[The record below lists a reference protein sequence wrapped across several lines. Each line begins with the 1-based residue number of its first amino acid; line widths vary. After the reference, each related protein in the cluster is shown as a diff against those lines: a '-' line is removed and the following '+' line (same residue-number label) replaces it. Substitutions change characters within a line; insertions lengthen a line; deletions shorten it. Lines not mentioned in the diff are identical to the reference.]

1 MEVFRLIVLLLLCLH
16 ISSVITSAFVIPSH
30 HPVVASTGKQQHMLM
45 AGFGSSKTSS
55 KSTSKG
61 KKKKATTNKL
71 KPKKQWDRFMSDDLS
86 SSDVIRVGVRV
97 IDGSTWYE
105 VGEIK
110 TKDNQH
116 TDAGIIKHRT
126 LILDHARR
134 MFPAEMAKVVANNL
148 KYGYVKTINDD
159 GDDEWTIANK
169 IDDMPTDIDKMI
181 GFRGY
186 PDLTGFYSSSG
197 KAATGDTKQDGYN
210 KMKNKGITG
219 ITAYEVH
226 D

>member
-1 MEVFRLIVLLLLCLH
+1 MIVIGLLLLCLH

-30 HPVVASTGKQQHMLM
+30 HPVVAASTSKQQYTTLLM
-45 AGFGSSKTSS
+45 AGFGSKTS
-55 KSTSKG
+55 STSKG
-61 KKKKATTNKL
+61 KNKKATTNKL
-71 KPKKQWDRFMSDDLS
+71 KPKKQWDRFMSEDLS
-86 SSDVIRVGVRV
+86 SSDAIRAGVRV
-97 IDGSTWYE
+97 IDTSTWYE

-110 TKDNQH
+110 TKNNQH
-116 TDAGIIKHRT
+116 TDAGVIKHRT

-134 MFPAEMAKVVANNL
+134 MFPAEMAKVVANNVE
-148 KYGYVKTINDD
+148 YGYVTTTD

-169 IDDMPTDIDKMI
+169 IDDMPTDIDKLI

-197 KAATGDTKQDGYN
+197 KAAFDTNQDGYN

-219 ITAYEVH
+219 ITALEVH

>member
-16 ISSVITSAFVIPSH
+16 ISSVITSAFVIPFQ
-30 HPVVASTGKQQHMLM
+30 HPIVAASTGKQQYTTSLLM
-45 AGFGSSKTSS
+45 AGFGSKTS
-55 KSTSKG
+55 STSKG

-71 KPKKQWDRFMSDDLS
+71 KPKKQWDRFMSEDLLS
-86 SSDVIRVGVRV
+86 SDAIRVGVRV

-110 TKDNQH
+110 TKNDQH

-126 LILDHARR
+126 LISDHARR

-148 KYGYVKTINDD
+148 EYGYVKTTN

-169 IDDMPTDIDKMI
+169 IDNMPTDIDKLI

-197 KAATGDTKQDGYN
+197 KAATGDTKQDGYS

-219 ITAYEVH
+219 ITSYEVH

>member
-1 MEVFRLIVLLLLCLH
+1 MEVLRLIGLLLLGLH
-16 ISSVITSAFVIPSH
+16 SSSVITSAFVIPSQN
-30 HPVVASTGKQQHMLM
+30 PVVVSIGKQQYTTFLM
-45 AGFGSSKTSS
+45 AGFGSKTS
-55 KSTSKG
+55 STSKG
-61 KKKKATTNKL
+61 KNKKATTNKL
-71 KPKKQWDRFMSDDLS
+71 KPKKQWDRFMSEDLS
-86 SSDVIRVGVRV
+86 SSDAIRAGVRV
-97 IDGSTWYE
+97 IDTSTWYE

-110 TKDNQH
+110 TKNNQH
-116 TDAGIIKHRT
+116 TDAGVIKHRT

-134 MFPAEMAKVVANNL
+134 MFPAEMAKVVANNVE
-148 KYGYVKTINDD
+148 YGYVTTTD

-169 IDDMPTDIDKMI
+169 IDDMPTDIDKLI

-197 KAATGDTKQDGYN
+197 KAAFDTNQDGYN

-219 ITAYEVH
+219 ITALEVH

>member
-1 MEVFRLIVLLLLCLH
+1 MEVFRLIGLLLLCLH

-30 HPVVASTGKQQHMLM
+30 HPIVAASTGKQQHMLM

-55 KSTSKG
+55 TSKG
-61 KKKKATTNKL
+61 KKKRATTNKL
-71 KPKKQWDRFMSDDLS
+71 KPKKQWDRFMSEDLS
-86 SSDVIRVGVRV
+86 SSDDIRVGVRV

-110 TKDNQH
+110 TKNNQH
-116 TDAGIIKHRT
+116 TDAAVIKHRT
-126 LILDHARR
+126 LISDHARR

-148 KYGYVKTINDD
+148 EYGYVKTTN
-159 GDDEWTIANK
+159 GDDDWTIANK
-169 IDDMPTDIDKMI
+169 IDNMPTDIDKMI

>member
-16 ISSVITSAFVIPSH
+16 ISSVITSAFVIPFQ
-30 HPVVASTGKQQHMLM
+30 HPIVAASTGKQQYTLLM
-45 AGFGSSKTSS
+45 AGFGSKTS
-55 KSTSKG
+55 STSKG

-71 KPKKQWDRFMSDDLS
+71 KPKKQWDRFMSEDLS
-86 SSDVIRVGVRV
+86 SSDAIRVGVRV

-126 LILDHARR
+126 LISDHARR
-134 MFPAEMAKVVANNL
+134 MFPAEMAKVGANNIE
-148 KYGYVKTINDD
+148 YGYVTTTDGD

-169 IDDMPTDIDKMI
+169 IDVMPTDIDKLI

-197 KAATGDTKQDGYN
+197 KAATGDTSQDGYS